1 MNRQKQLRW
10 RLQLTTPENTITYH
24 NALCLSP
31 QILRKHCFSF
41 SKGHFN
47 SQEKLKTMHMQYFG
61 VTNKEHYGMLW
72 YFLEWSLG
80 HRVFSHDVT
89 AAILVSQT
97 SPVGVGLFSYANVFF
112 CSNKFA

>member
-1 MNRQKQLRW
+1 
-10 RLQLTTPENTITYH
+10 
-24 NALCLSP
+24 
-31 QILRKHCFSF
+31 
-41 SKGHFN
+41 
-47 SQEKLKTMHMQYFG
+47 MQYFG

-89 AAILVSQT
+89 VAILVSQT